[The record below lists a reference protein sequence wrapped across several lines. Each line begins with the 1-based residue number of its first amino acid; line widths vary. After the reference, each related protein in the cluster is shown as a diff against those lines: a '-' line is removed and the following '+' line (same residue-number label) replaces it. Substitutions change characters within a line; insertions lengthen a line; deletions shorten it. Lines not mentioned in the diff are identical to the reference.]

1 MGVDSYPWL
10 DKTKKKK
17 ELYLETNKMYIKCL
31 TRLPPMLLQQKQ
43 RVNKPSA
50 YQLICRTRWQRF
62 AASYTAADA
71 VEHERCIGVQSTPNF
86 SPVFLCQVSELLG
99 CVLIYFKTERLKS
112 VKRQMWLEIDGDFL
126 QIGRCESRWRH
137 LRELTS
143 NNSISWMHRCKE
155 KKR

>member
-10 DKTKKKK
+10 DETKKKK

-31 TRLPPMLLQQKQ
+31 TCLPPMLLQQKQ

-71 VEHERCIGVQSTPNF
+71 VEHEHCIGVKSTPNF

-112 VKRQMWLEIDGDFL
+112 VKGQMWLEIDGDFL
-126 QIGRCESRWRH
+126 QIGRCESRCRH

-143 NNSISWMHRCKE
+143 NNSIS
-155 KKR
+155 